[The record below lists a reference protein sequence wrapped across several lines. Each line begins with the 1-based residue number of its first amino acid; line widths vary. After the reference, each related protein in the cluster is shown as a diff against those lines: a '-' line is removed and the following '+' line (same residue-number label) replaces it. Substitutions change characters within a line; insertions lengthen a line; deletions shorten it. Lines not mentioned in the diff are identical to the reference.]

1 MAAHTP
7 ASPPPATSRS
17 QSSGTSRMCGSLAAK
32 GALGAATRS
41 NSGRGGVAF
50 CASARSASTIRE
62 YPKKSRRFTPLL
74 QHHCL
79 LAKDFA
85 RQRRVFLF
93 LEHAAEKRE
102 LDVLLVPDMR
112 QDDVGEPPDAVAPLC
127 GRGQR
132 RFQRV

>member
-41 NSGRGGVAF
+41 NSGRAGAAV

-79 LAKDFA
+79 LAVDLPG
-85 RQRRVFLF
+85 QGRVFLF
-93 LEHAAEKRE
+93 LHHPPQARE
-102 LDVLLVPDMR
+102 LDVLLI
-112 QDDVGEPPDAVAPLC
+112 
-127 GRGQR
+127 
-132 RFQRV
+132 